1 MNEELKKYE
10 TLAYFLGSTI
20 PKTFEI
26 ILFDTTTSDYPVVVH
41 INNVGGTLKGT
52 RRIIASAIN
61 NDVIR
66 QQGKLVN
73 RVLQSD
79 NNKMLKSSLL
89 FIKKDEEVVGVLC
102 LNMQCDVYTKVH
114 DVVTSLL
121 SFNLDELDDIH
132 DNSDNSSLNYQ
143 EPTLDTIAQVVHEN
157 IDDPKRATFDERQ
170 EVIFDLYDLGIFE
183 IKGSVARTA
192 EELCVSEQ
200 SIYRY
205 ISKIRKA
212 RG

>member
-26 ILFDTTTSDYPVVVH
+26 ILFDTTTSDYPVLVH
-41 INNVGGTLKGT
+41 INKASGTLKGT

-61 NDVIR
+61 NQVVR

-89 FIKKDEEVVGVLC
+89 FIKKDNEVVGVLC
-102 LNMQCDVYTKVH
+102 LNMQCDVYTKVQ
-114 DVVTSLL
+114 DVVNSLL
-121 SFNLDELDDIH
+121 SFSLDDLDDIQE
-132 DNSDNSSLNYQ
+132 NSDDISLNYQ

-157 IDDPKRATFDERQ
+157 VEDPKRATVDERL
-170 EVIFDLYDLGIFE
+170 EIIFDLYDLGIFE